1 MKKIKINDVAVYV
14 ATILISILISYFG
27 SSYFMS
33 LVPTIPSEGYKNDEF
48 HQAKISQIVSERVIS
63 DSFEGDLEVVF
74 KAVISSGPF
83 QHREITVNQ
92 IYDDAMVAQLY
103 PLSMGDSIVLYRSV
117 FDQRVEWRL
126 VSFARSNL
134 IGILVA
140 LFLILIILFGRWQG
154 FNAIVSLGFTVFAV
168 FFILIPA
175 ILANLNLYVITLGV
189 ALYIIIMSFI
199 LIGGITK
206 KTIAASLG
214 CMGGILVATLLAIIF
229 TTLMRM
235 SGILSEDYVHL
246 VFIEND
252 LPLNLT
258 GILFVSIVVGSL
270 GAVMDVAM
278 SIASSLQELI
288 DTAPSISVRQIIF
301 SGMSIGK
308 DIMGTMANTL
318 ILAYIGSS
326 LPTILLMIIYA
337 KPINLLIH
345 SEYMAAEVLQ
355 AVAGSLGIL
364 FAIPVTSILSAM
376 LYRNRV
382 KQKKLT
388 AKM

>member
-1 MKKIKINDVAVYV
+1 M
-14 ATILISILISYFG
+14 
-27 SSYFMS
+27 
-33 LVPTIPSEGYKNDEF
+33 
-48 HQAKISQIVSERVIS
+48 
-63 DSFEGDLEVVF
+63 
-74 KAVISSGPF
+74 
-83 QHREITVNQ
+83 
-92 IYDDAMVAQLY
+92 
-103 PLSMGDSIVLYRSV
+103 
-117 FDQRVEWRL
+117 
-126 VSFARSNL
+126 
-134 IGILVA
+134 
-140 LFLILIILFGRWQG
+140 
-154 FNAIVSLGFTVFAV
+154 FAV

>member
-1 MKKIKINDVAVYV
+1 
-14 ATILISILISYFG
+14 
-27 SSYFMS
+27 MS
-33 LVPTIPSEGYKNDEF
+33 LVPTIPTEGYKNDEF
-48 HQAKISQIVSERVIS
+48 HQAKISQIVSERVIL
-63 DSFEGDLEVVF
+63 DSFEGDLELVF

-83 QHREITVNQ
+83 QHREITITQ

-103 PLSMGDSIVLYRSV
+103 PLSIGDGVVLYRSV
-117 FDQRVEWRL
+117 FDERIEWRL

-134 IGILVA
+134 LGILVG
-140 LFLILIILFGRWQG
+140 LFLVLIILFGRWQG
-154 FNAIVSLGFTVFAV
+154 FNAIVSLGFTIFAV
-168 FFILIPA
+168 FFILVPA
-175 ILANLNLYVITLGV
+175 ILANLNLYVITLVV

-214 CMGGILVATLLAIIF
+214 CMGGILVATLLAISF
-229 TTLMRM
+229 TSLMRM

-246 VFIEND
+246 VFIQND

-288 DTAPSISVRQIIF
+288 DTAPSISVRQVIF

-337 KPINLLIH
+337 KPVNLLIH

-364 FAIPVTSILSAM
+364 FAIPVTSILSA
-376 LYRNRV
+376 LLHRNLL
-382 KQKKLT
+382 KQKKL
-388 AKM
+388 AASKQ